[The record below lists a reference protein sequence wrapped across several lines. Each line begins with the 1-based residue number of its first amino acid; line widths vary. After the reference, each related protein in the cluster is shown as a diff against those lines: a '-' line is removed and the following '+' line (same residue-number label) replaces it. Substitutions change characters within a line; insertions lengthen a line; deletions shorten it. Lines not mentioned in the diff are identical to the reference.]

1 MQLLISIIVSYRG
14 DSFRRE
20 FSHLGEIRSIIPE
33 HVHVMALT
41 TATKSTRRAV
51 IRTLNMHKTV
61 VVSKPPVKNNIIY
74 SVARKMDIYHAF
86 VPICDKLKVEGIL
99 MGRIIIFC
107 RKYSEVTTL
116 YYFFKHRLMEH
127 FTYPVAAPDLV
138 QHRLVDM
145 YTSCTHSSVKDKIIE
160 QFTKKS
166 PLRIVIGTIA
176 FGMGIDC
183 PDVRQVIHWG
193 VSDDIEMY
201 IQESGRAGRDGL
213 LSFSLVLY
221 TGRDLDKRT
230 TSQGIID
237 IARIKITYVD
247 AHCYFLTSMITVVVL
262 AKDVSVAMFAS
273 LIAIVKKLLRI
284 FM

>member
-1 MQLLISIIVSYRG
+1 
-14 DSFRRE
+14 
-20 FSHLGEIRSIIPE
+20 
-33 HVHVMALT
+33 MALT
-41 TATKSTRRAV
+41 ATATKSTRRAV

-237 IARIKITYVD
+237 YCKN
-247 AHCYFLTSMITVVVL
+247 
-262 AKDVSVAMFAS
+262 KDNLCRRTLLFSDFDDYSGSSCQGCQCCDVCKFNCECNNCEE
-273 LIAIVKKLLRI
+273 IVKD
-284 FM
+284 FYVASTCDS